1 MVSSAELIRSIGW
14 LANTQAVLQLGDAC
28 CFSVFLP
35 NHYRAPKSRW
45 DISPHSSIWRW
56 RNKGTSQEK
65 KKKIQG
71 RNKPMILRST
81 WVLYSQPPAARSLWS
96 IIPGRPGFLLLLR
109 LRGAEHLGSHHR
121 GDQVPALKTGLGT
134 LEVWK
139 LCQINWVHQIFSRR
153 VWTQNPQR
161 EARFSTRAA
170 EIEEAGAA
178 SLRTVKVRN

>member
-1 MVSSAELIRSIGW
+1 MPAAFLSFYLIITELLSQGE
-14 LANTQAVLQLGDAC
+14 T
-28 CFSVFLP
+28 FLP
-35 NHYRAPKSRW
+35 TLLFGDEETRALHRK
-45 DISPHSSIWRW
+45 
-56 RNKGTSQEK
+56 K

-71 RNKPMILRST
+71 RNKPMILRSA

-96 IIPGRPGFLLLLR
+96 IIPGRPGILLLLR

>member
-14 LANTQAVLQLGDAC
+14 LANTRAVLQLGDAC

-65 KKKIQG
+65 KKIQG
-71 RNKPMILRST
+71 RNKPMTFWGLLGHCTHSPLPPGHFHQLYQAGQASCPCWDST
-81 WVLYSQPPAARSLWS
+81 
-96 IIPGRPGFLLLLR
+96 
-109 LRGAEHLGSHHR
+109 EHLGSHHR

-139 LCQINWVHQIFSRR
+139 LCQMNWVHQIFSRR

-161 EARFSTRAA
+161 EAWFSTRAA
-170 EIEEAGAA
+170 EIEEAGTA
-178 SLRTVKVRN
+178 SLRMVKAKN